1 MEAESSASDHSKSV
15 VNALDPCIGMSL
27 FDVGQDPF
35 FIVSDGSGDGEFLF
49 SSLLW
54 NVAEY

>member
-27 FDVGQDPF
+27 FDVGQDTF
-35 FIVSDGSGDGEFLF
+35 FILSDGSGDGYEGLQF
-49 SSLLW
+49 
-54 NVAEY
+54 

>member
-27 FDVGQDPF
+27 FDVSQDTL
-35 FIVSDGSGDGEFLF
+35 FILSDGSGDGYEGLQF
-49 SSLLW
+49 
-54 NVAEY
+54 